1 MADFFGFSPIHVTE
15 FKNLFPKV
23 DFTER
28 DRLKIVSNPVPSS
41 WKAADAPIEDFTNNL
56 YLESAKM
63 NRACKQYKT
72 NKLYQLLKLPLSSF
86 YYQVKGKSLNNNTNA
101 MIKFIKQT
109 AIEVGRT
116 YDKRVCTIL

>member
-1 MADFFGFSPIHVTE
+1 MTPEQQKIQSL
-15 FKNLFPKV
+15 KKQ
-23 DFTER
+23 R
-28 DRLKIVSNPVPSS
+28 DNELLKKGNSLVHSGQSKHSMI
-41 WKAADAPIEDFTNNL
+41 
-56 YLESAKM
+56 AKM

-72 NKLYQLLKLPLSSF
+72 NKLYQLLKLPLSSY
-86 YYQVKGKSLNNNTNA
+86 YYQVKGKSLNNNTNV